1 MLIKWIKKKILSS
14 IVDDVIKSMPEI
26 KEMALLR
33 LEVYKDELL
42 DFVKEKLKEVIQEF
56 IKNYLD

>member
-14 IVDDVIKSMPEI
+14 IVDDVIKSMPDI

-42 DFVKEKLKEVIQEF
+42 DFVKEKLKDVIKEF
-56 IKNYLD
+56 IKSYLD

>member
-14 IVDDVIKSMPEI
+14 IIDDVIKSMPEI
-26 KEMALLR
+26 KELVLLR

-42 DFVKEKLKEVIQEF
+42 EFVKEKLKEVIQEF

>member
-14 IVDDVIKSMPEI
+14 IVDDIIKSMPEI
-26 KEMALLR
+26 KETVLLR

-42 DFVKEKLKEVIQEF
+42 DFVKEKLKDVIQEF
-56 IKNYLD
+56 VKNYLD

>member
-14 IVDDVIKSMPEI
+14 IIEDVKKEMPEL
-26 KEMALLR
+26 KEAVLLR

-42 DFVKEKLKEVIQEF
+42 DFVKAKLKDVIQEF
-56 IKNYLD
+56 VKNYLD

>member
-56 IKNYLD
+56 IKSYLD

>member
-42 DFVKEKLKEVIQEF
+42 DFVKEKLKDVIQEF
-56 IKNYLD
+56 IKSYLD

>member
-14 IVDDVIKSMPEI
+14 IIDDVIKSMPEI
-26 KEMALLR
+26 KETVLLR

-42 DFVKEKLKEVIQEF
+42 EFIKEKLKEVIQEF
-56 IKNYLD
+56 VKDYLD

>member
-56 IKNYLD
+56 IKSYLN

>member
-26 KEMALLR
+26 KELVLLR

-42 DFVKEKLKEVIQEF
+42 DFVKEKLKDVIQEF
-56 IKNYLD
+56 VKSYLD